1 MKKLLFSSILLLF
14 LSSCNSFKLIKL
26 LKEGS
31 VEQAS
36 FKTEIPFEMRLGLI
50 IVPVTINGKT
60 YDFLVDTGAPNLC
73 TEELAA
79 ELNLETVVS
88 QKAGDSQGVK
98 EELDFVVMPDM
109 YLNGICFKQTGAA
122 VADLNKS
129 EVLACL
135 NADGI
140 IGANLMKEAVW
151 EIDYERKIIT
161 ISEKRASF
169 EIPDSVIHVPFS
181 PALSFTP
188 RVNITYNGV
197 EDKNVTFDTGSNGYF
212 ASSKTVYKSIKDKTP
227 TVKEAKSYGSSGSGL
242 YGAADSDTNFTALI
256 ETTKLGDLTIQNH
269 VVTFEKGSRTLGTKF
284 LQNYRVIIDWSVN
297 EILLIPVKPFKHST
311 YESFGFS
318 PFISE
323 NKLIVSD
330 LFINSQAS
338 KKGIQLGTQILE
350 ANGVD
355 YRSLSTDQW
364 CSIIQNGLVPEE
376 QKTLKMLVLID
387 NQEVEIELTK
397 VDLVN
402 W

>member
-151 EIDYERKIIT
+151 EIDYERKVIT

-227 TVKEAKSYGSSGSGL
+227 TIKEARSFGSSGSGL
-242 YGAADSDTNFTALI
+242 YGAAVSDTNITARI
-256 ETTKLGDLTIQNH
+256 DSTRLGDLTIQSN

-355 YRSLSTDQW
+355 YRTLSTDQW